1 MKTLRWVFLTV
12 LVIAFSQ
19 TPTVTLAESSTT
31 DLDVARQLNR
41 AFVEIAE
48 RVSKGVVVINVVQ
61 KESLANFEDMEED
74 DRPDSKPP
82 GFWKRFHEQFK
93 HPPLEK
99 TIGQ

>member
-1 MKTLRWVFLTV
+1 MKTLRWVFLA
-12 LVIAFSQ
+12 LLAIALSQ
-19 TPTVTLAESSTT
+19 ALPVSLSESSTT

-41 AFVEIAE
+41 AFVDIAQ

-61 KESLANFEDMEED
+61 KESLANFDDMEED
-74 DRPDSKPP
+74 DRPGSKPP

-99 TIGQ
+99 TI